1 MSRTQGLGDLP
12 RPAPAAH
19 GERGTRLLPGPPAKA
34 LLERLAL
41 QLSCAPLELYKSF
54 LSDCTSAN
62 HAPNAVS
69 ILEEELASR
78 FYGPPDEEP
87 RYCSMDKAND
97 LSFLRLVSGVTFVVY
112 QRHKSFGL
120 LRVFDN
126 RVQLA
131 ACLGGS
137 EPSPA
142 LVFLLDDVGDGRR
155 LYEVPGEG
163 FFDPAELRD
172 LSLRIAPR
180 FSRPQPVGDCLL
192 SALASVLGVEPGS
205 RRGGRLW
212 SLADVLLDPVGVWE
226 ALRTPFALAEHV
238 GVQPW
243 KWKQRNANQPFR
255 QRFKVLLTVYDRPG
269 GGLVPWPEV
278 RVVCLSYHGY
288 LTLVDGPNTER
299 LLQERTRDVAARP
312 GERLAAFPSLARPG
326 SQEHLDEQEYLQLT
340 GPDKP
345 APVDHRRLTPCEC
358 QLCRECNKYQDN
370 LERCGSQKLYT
381 VDWDLF
387 TYLRAL
393 GLDSE
398 EHQAAV
404 REALSLSVSG
414 MDLETSTVSL
424 AAGEA
429 SPEGGLA
436 APHEKITFQSRQGGS
451 CELAERILLIG
462 HIDNLGRESGSYD
475 VEIFESGRRPA
486 GVKNVVHSYVR
497 YVCVRQRKM
506 ELRKRLLLRPLLEF
520 ASEHRRAH
528 LRCLEEAG
536 VELRSALG
544 SWDFS
549 LLGRFEKRLEKLCRK
564 YYVYAFNGSGFDF
577 PLLCGHL
584 STAPWMRRQ
593 WSIQRNGSS
602 VTMMSMGGRCIYF
615 RGASELLFFFFRPL
629 FRSFHGFFLLLA
641 DLKKMLGPG
650 ASLASL
656 ASTVGLKQSKMIFPY
671 GILRGYGEA
680 LDEPALPEAGPRW
693 FDALS
698 QTSASPEQ
706 VAEAHRSFRQL
717 GCSSIRDYL
726 NAYLEVDLVLLL
738 KSTHLLLDNFCALTG
753 VAPVDCDKSTVSS
766 YSMYCSQMFLVGCK
780 RPGAFCNNN
789 PAIYNVIRNSLRGG
803 LTMVTR
809 TSVNAGES
817 ESLNQPHLG
826 VGDEGE
832 KAKAI
837 HYLDVSGL
845 YSAAGEQQPF
855 LFICIILRFRRARV
869 CRPN

>member
-615 RGASELLFFFFRPL
+615 RGASELLL
-629 FRSFHGFFLLLA
+629 FFLSPLVSVFSWFFPPSCRSEKDAGAGGVSGLPGLHRGLEAVKDDLSLRHSARLRGGAGRARLARGGSPLVRRALPDLGFARAGGRSPPLLQAARVLEHQGLPERLSGGGPGAAAQEHPSAAGQLLRADRRGPGRLRQVHRLQLQHVLLA
-641 DLKKMLGPG
+641 DVSGGLQEAGGLLQQQSGHLQRHQE
-650 ASLASL
+650 LAERR
-656 ASTVGLKQSKMIFPY
+656 TDDGDPHERQRRRVRVP
-671 GILRGYGEA
+671 
-680 LDEPALPEAGPRW
+680 EPASPGRRRRGREGQGHPLPGR
-693 FDALS
+693 L
-698 QTSASPEQ
+698 
-706 VAEAHRSFRQL
+706 
-717 GCSSIRDYL
+717 
-726 NAYLEVDLVLLL
+726 
-738 KSTHLLLDNFCALTG
+738 
-753 VAPVDCDKSTVSS
+753 
-766 YSMYCSQMFLVGCK
+766 
-780 RPGAFCNNN
+780 RP
-789 PAIYNVIRNSLRGG
+789 L
-803 LTMVTR
+803 
-809 TSVNAGES
+809 
-817 ESLNQPHLG
+817 Q
-826 VGDEGE
+826 
-832 KAKAI
+832 
-837 HYLDVSGL
+837 
-845 YSAAGEQQPF
+845 
-855 LFICIILRFRRARV
+855 RRR
-869 CRPN
+869 